1 MRQIKKFTTLLY
13 KTMIAICFQNL
24 ISQYLMSRSLIGTR
38 IQAALCMYPQPII
51 TLERQASEVAYFQ
64 SWQLDEITV
73 RLNKALKPTRF
84 RYAPAVGLAL
94 RYTA

>member
-1 MRQIKKFTTLLY
+1 
-13 KTMIAICFQNL
+13 
-24 ISQYLMSRSLIGTR
+24 
-38 IQAALCMYPQPII
+38 MYPQPII